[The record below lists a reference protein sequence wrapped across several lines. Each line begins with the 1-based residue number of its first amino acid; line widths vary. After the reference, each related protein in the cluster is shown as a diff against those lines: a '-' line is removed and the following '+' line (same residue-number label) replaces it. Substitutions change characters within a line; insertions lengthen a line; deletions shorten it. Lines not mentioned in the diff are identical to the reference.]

1 MRFLRGEDHEGA
13 PIDIEDD
20 LADRLQPLAVS
31 GGTDPRPLLSE
42 HDVFGCL
49 SNDVRLARALEHA
62 LQLLERGP
70 RHAAT
75 AITRGAVAASQTDE
89 EDTRVA

>member
-1 MRFLRGEDHEGA
+1 VFALACWMRFLRGEDHEGA
-13 PIDIEDD
+13 P
-20 LADRLQPLAVS
+20 
-31 GGTDPRPLLSE
+31 TDPRRLLSE